1 MRILLDTC
9 IVLWAAAGTLPP
21 TAVRYIEDETNTL
34 LFSAVSI
41 WEIVI
46 KRSLNRPDFI
56 LDPTCLYNELLR
68 LGYKELPLTARHTLL
83 FSSLPVI
90 HKDPFDRILL
100 AQAVYEGIPLLT
112 ADRVISQYPGS
123 IIYVGGMK

>member
-21 TAVRYIEDETNTL
+21 TAAQYIKDETNTL

-41 WEIVI
+41 WEITI
-46 KRSLNRPDFI
+46 KHGLNRSDFI
-56 LDPTCLYNELLR
+56 VDPTRLYTELLR
-68 LGYKELPLTARHTLL
+68 KGYEELPLIGKHSLIV
-83 FSSLPVI
+83 SSLPAI

-100 AQAVYEGIPLLT
+100 AQAVYEGVPLLT
-112 ADRVISQYPGS
+112 TDWVIAQYPS
-123 IIYVGGMK
+123 SVIFVRAN